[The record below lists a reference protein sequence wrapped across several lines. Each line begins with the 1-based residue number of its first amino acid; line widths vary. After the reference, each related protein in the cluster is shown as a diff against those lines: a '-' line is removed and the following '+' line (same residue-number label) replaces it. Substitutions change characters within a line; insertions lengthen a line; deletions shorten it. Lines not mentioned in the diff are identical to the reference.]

1 MMKPEKTFQKMK
13 MRNDSP
19 MAISMLG
26 VSATVIIPYS
36 V

>member
-13 MRNDSP
+13 MRNDRP